1 MPKWSMGLSFSPL
14 LPWLGEALTA
24 EVMLRNLT
32 LAEHLKK
39 H

>member
-1 MPKWSMGLSFSPL
+1 MEYGPVIFPAASLRI
-14 LPWLGEALTA
+14 GEALTA